1 MVAPDLHVVQE
12 YGSRAN
18 LAERPGFPPQR
29 SDLSYGLYGSQ
40 EQYFI
45 PPTPGKANSPGYP
58 SISGEPIFSRESGTY
73 TGYILLELRSP
84 NPAAEI
90 RYTLDGQ
97 IPTLASTKYTA
108 AIPITSTREVLARAY
123 EPGKAPSAVV
133 SRTYIALANDVL
145 SFSSNLPIVIVD
157 TEPPEHRHQRSP
169 ASLPS
174 SSTPAPR
181 AGPRSPTRRT
191 SPDAAGS
198 RNEAAAPG
206 RKPSP
211 NTGSKYGTRT
221 IGTGT
226 SPFSA
231 CPPTPTGFCTL
242 PTPST
247 GP

>member
-1 MVAPDLHVVQE
+1 MRISPWTGAGEYLALVAPDLHVVQE

-84 NPAAEI
+84 NPAAEV

-108 AIPITSTREVLARAY
+108 PFQSPVRGRCWPVPMSRAR
-123 EPGKAPSAVV
+123 P
-133 SRTYIALANDVL
+133 
-145 SFSSNLPIVIVD
+145 
-157 TEPPEHRHQRSP
+157 
-169 ASLPS
+169 
-174 SSTPAPR
+174 PAP
-181 AGPRSPTRRT
+181 
-191 SPDAAGS
+191 
-198 RNEAAAPG
+198 
-206 RKPSP
+206 
-211 NTGSKYGTRT
+211 
-221 IGTGT
+221 
-226 SPFSA
+226 
-231 CPPTPTGFCTL
+231 
-242 PTPST
+242 
-247 GP
+247 